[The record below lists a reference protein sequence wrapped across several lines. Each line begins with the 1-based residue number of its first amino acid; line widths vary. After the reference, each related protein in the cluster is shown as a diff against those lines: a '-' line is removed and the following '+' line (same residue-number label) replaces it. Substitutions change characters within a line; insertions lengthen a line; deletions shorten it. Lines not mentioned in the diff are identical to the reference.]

1 MLNAAL
7 LLLAPAPAVVWDQF
21 CRRSVGSAPLTYSAS
36 PFSLLAVPSC
46 QAWQKHPVAAVNSML
61 FWNLCL
67 VFWALSLLQTSTW
80 VSTIAAAAH
89 RRPTITTQTLKSLSL
104 QLIDPYWT
112 LVPSLIEAYYFTHPA
127 ATGSSRSTCAAAVIA
142 LWSLRLSHSY
152 LRR

>member
-7 LLLAPAPAVVWDQF
+7 VLLAPAPAIVWDQL
-21 CRRSVGSAPLTYSAS
+21 CRRSVGSDPVAYSAKQ
-36 PFSLLAVPSC
+36 FSLLAVPSC

-80 VSTIAAAAH
+80 VSAVATAAH
-89 RRPTITTQTLKSLSL
+89 RRPTITTHTVKSWNL

-112 LVPSLIEAYYFTHPA
+112 VVPSLIEAYYFTHPA
-127 ATGSSRSTCAAAVIA
+127 ATGSSRSKCAAAAIA